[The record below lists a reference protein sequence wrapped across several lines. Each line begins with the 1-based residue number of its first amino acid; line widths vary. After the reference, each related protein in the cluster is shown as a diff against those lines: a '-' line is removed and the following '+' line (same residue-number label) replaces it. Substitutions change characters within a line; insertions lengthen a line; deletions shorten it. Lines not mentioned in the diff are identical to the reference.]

1 MEDLVQKLRAL
12 GIAVTPQRLA
22 ILASLQ
28 DRHDHPS
35 AEKIYQEVRRQLPAI
50 SFNTVYKTLEVL
62 YLKGLIIKVNPLHEV
77 AHYDARNALACPPG
91 LPALPHHRQPVSAVG
106 GPTGFCLGRA
116 ARLPGGTSV
125 HLLLG
130 ALSPLSAT
138 GIRRVSV
145 AATGQIRS
153 ARVGQASK
161 HG

>member
-35 AEKIYQEVRRQLPAI
+35 AEKIYREVRRQLPAI

-77 AHYDARNALACPPG
+77 AHYDAETPWHAHLVCRRCRTIVNLYRQSAAPPAFASEELQGFRVEHQSICCWGLCP
-91 LPALPHHRQPVSAVG
+91 RCQQPESG
-106 GPTGFCLGRA
+106 E
-116 ARLPGGTSV
+116 
-125 HLLLG
+125 
-130 ALSPLSAT
+130 
-138 GIRRVSV
+138 
-145 AATGQIRS
+145 
-153 ARVGQASK
+153 
-161 HG
+161 